1 MIHARGLV
9 QTFHTRQGKQKT
21 EVRAVDGVDL
31 DVAEGEVVGFLGPN
45 GAGKT
50 TTLRMLTTLLTPTA
64 GTATVAGYD
73 VVRESEQVRRSIG
86 YVSQAGGAFSGARA
100 GDEVMDHGMLYG
112 LKKQVVEERGKRLF
126 EQMNLDGL
134 WQRMPKNMSGGQKR
148 RLDIVMGLIHEPS
161 LVFLDE
167 PTTGLDPQARANLWE
182 HIRDLRARRG
192 ATVFLTTHYLDEA
205 DALSD
210 RILIIDQGKIVAA
223 DTSDNLKAQVAGDL
237 VEIEVADLAQV
248 GDAAARLTTITDGK
262 AEVEVEDR
270 MVRGR
275 VPRAGRAVP
284 GLLRD
289 LDRAGIDLDAI
300 EVHRPTLD
308 DVFLALTGRSLRDA
322 EASSEAAAAPDGP
335 ESPTAPTAPTA
346 PTPPTH
352 PRRSSDEISARV
364 QHRLPAPAPDEPPQP
379 RLGADRHV
387 PAGAL
392 PAAVR
397 PAAQAAGHAVRR
409 HQRLHVLRARH
420 ARAARHL
427 RCVLRRLLAHRRV
440 ARGRHRGRAG
450 DPGRRAPRC

>member
-9 QTFHTRQGKQKT
+9 QTFQTREGRKKG

-210 RILIIDQGKIVAA
+210 RILIIDQGRIVAA

-237 VEIEVADLAQV
+237 VEIEVADPAQV
-248 GDAAARLTTITDGK
+248 SDAAARLTTLTDGR

-270 MVRGR
+270 LVRGR

-308 DVFLALTGRSLRDA
+308 DVFLTLTGRSLRDA
-322 EASSEAAAAPDGP
+322 EAVQDG
-335 ESPTAPTAPTA
+335 AG
-346 PTPPTH
+346 
-352 PRRSSDEISARV
+352 D
-364 QHRLPAPAPDEPPQP
+364 APATDTPEPTDTPE
-379 RLGADRHV
+379 A
-387 PAGAL
+387 
-392 PAAVR
+392 
-397 PAAQAAGHAVRR
+397 
-409 HQRLHVLRARH
+409 VLR
-420 ARAARHL
+420 
-427 RCVLRRLLAHRRV
+427 
-440 ARGRHRGRAG
+440 
-450 DPGRRAPRC
+450 